1 MEDYYDIDAI
11 LAEDQVL
18 QDNSY
23 AYEIQPQN
31 IKCVFQENVPG
42 LAWLEG
48 GHDTMLKAGSRIDIP
63 FWLAREIVQNEEGGV
78 DVAIETPEFYNGKVR
93 NGLRADAAM
102 VDLPKLSPNFFRFGT
117 QYLQLADDPQLA
129 KVLVE
134 AFKARLQLTMD
145 HTQSGRNSSG
155 AEYLNRLDETER
167 ELYKAGLESSASV
180 HQWNQQSFGRIRSAN
195 EILLKRKLGA

>member
-11 LAEDQVL
+11 LAED
-18 QDNSY
+18 
-23 AYEIQPQN
+23 QN

-48 GHDTMLKAGSRIDIP
+48 GHDSMLKAGARVDIP

-78 DVAIETPEFYNGKVR
+78 DVAIETPEFYNTKVR
-93 NGLRADAAM
+93 NGLRADATM
-102 VDLPKLSPNFFRFGT
+102 VDLPKLCPNFFRFGT
-117 QYLQLADDPQLA
+117 QYLQLADDPQLGQ
-129 KVLVE
+129 VLGD

-145 HTQSGRNSSG
+145 HTQSGGNNSG
-155 AEYLNRLDETER
+155 AEYLDRLDETER
-167 ELYKAGLESSASV
+167 ELYKAGLESSASL

-195 EILLKRKLGA
+195 ELLLKRKLGA